1 MNWQPGKQPIMGGQ
15 RIAERL
21 ADLERQVAE
30 LKKAIQI
37 SPAEI
42 VIKSQGGVKIE
53 SMTGVTI
60 KAATG
65 VDIEASAETVI
76 KAANIRLDSSTLML
90 PGGSR
95 PIVRVGDLTAGGPGA
110 GTITGPG
117 NPQVLG

>member
-1 MNWQPGKQPIMGGQ
+1 MNWQPGKQPIMGGH

-53 SMTGVTI
+53 AMTGVTL
-60 KAATG
+60 KATTG
-65 VDIEASAETVI
+65 VDIEAAAGTVI
-76 KAANIRLDSSTLML
+76 KAANIKLDASLLTL
-90 PGGSR
+90 PGGTR

-117 NPQVLG
+117 NPTVLG